1 MDFSVTNF
9 NVRLRSI
16 KLGELLVAIIVAS
29 FISIILATFIP
40 EYSQYDDLFILTM
53 HILLLAFFIYAL
65 RGTCGLKDDIKD
77 IFKPSNKKEILY
89 LFVLNFFFAFIFIA
103 FIAVFGILLT
113 SLDPSSSVTLDFS
126 TVDVGP
132 IYYFLDLLTGII
144 GAPIIEELIFRG
156 VIFNRLRLRI
166 GLIGAMVIS
175 SILFALLH
183 DPDTM
188 ISAFVFGLC
197 MCILYLKTDNIF
209 IPMTVHFLN
218 NLFSYGTD
226 LLQLNGFLFSSPFA
240 IIIFIASLLSLIG
253 IIFYLYKGI
262 KQGRTEDI

>member
-89 LFVLNFFFAFIFIA
+89 LFVL
-103 FIAVFGILLT
+103 L
-113 SLDPSSSVTLDFS
+113 
-126 TVDVGP
+126 
-132 IYYFLDLLTGII
+132 
-144 GAPIIEELIFRG
+144 
-156 VIFNRLRLRI
+156 
-166 GLIGAMVIS
+166 
-175 SILFALLH
+175 
-183 DPDTM
+183 
-188 ISAFVFGLC
+188 
-197 MCILYLKTDNIF
+197 
-209 IPMTVHFLN
+209 
-218 NLFSYGTD
+218 
-226 LLQLNGFLFSSPFA
+226 
-240 IIIFIASLLSLIG
+240 
-253 IIFYLYKGI
+253 
-262 KQGRTEDI
+262 